1 MKQFSTR
8 LHTAVSGVVLL
19 ASVGCSR
26 SGDSVAPSSAPERTD
41 VVAQVGTTFVTV
53 EQMNHEV
60 SRRQEQL
67 RPMTSMEDVLA
78 DVVLTEA
85 LRQRAEAIGLADDPQ
100 VRRELDRLLI
110 GKLLDRELNL
120 GPQELD
126 VSEDDLRA
134 EYAAQRSTYTKAA
147 QFRLSLIQLKG
158 EKLMSE
164 EKQREL
170 ASRLQAARE
179 QLLSTGPVA
188 TRGFSGIAKKTS
200 DHTASRHRD
209 GDIGWWSMDQL
220 QNHLPLAVMQ
230 RGAALKVGE
239 VSEVFLCGDS
249 YYLVAKT
256 DARPERV
263 TPFERVAPALRRTYL
278 VEYQNNVRERYFESV
293 RQQAGVT
300 IFSNR
305 LAQMDQSIVP
315 SSPSPANP
323 TTPFGVSG
331 NL

>member
-1 MKQFSTR
+1 MTPRSARWFAA
-8 LHTAVSGVVLL
+8 LSGVALL
-19 ASVGCSR
+19 ASLGCRDTAES
-26 SGDSVAPSSAPERTD
+26 SVAPVRTD
-41 VVAQVGTTFVTV
+41 VVAQVGPALVTV

-60 SRRQEQL
+60 SRRQDQ
-67 RPMTSMEDVLA
+67 RHPVTSIEDVLA

-85 LRQRAEAIGLADDPQ
+85 LRQRAEGIGLEDDPQ

-126 VSEDDLRA
+126 VSEDELRA
-134 EYAAQRSTYTKAA
+134 VYEAKRASYTEPA
-147 QFRLSLIQLKG
+147 QFRLSLIQLKS
-158 EKLMSE
+158 EKMMSE
-164 EKQREL
+164 GKQSEL

-230 RGAALKVGE
+230 RGAALTVGE
-239 VSEVFLCGDS
+239 LSEVFLCGDS

-305 LAQMDQSIVP
+305 LAQMEQSIAP